1 MTRNKNIIITLLLF
15 IYAGGYGQYE
25 NPLKRLYFVNERK
38 DISTVSFE
46 LINNLII
53 IPVTINN
60 SDTLRFILDTGL
72 STTMITDL
80 GNEEKVELKVARE
93 IELKGLGE
101 GQPLSAYH
109 TYGNVIQVAGI
120 EGRNQDIYLIK
131 DNVFKLSSRMGKRI
145 HGILGYSVFK
155 DFVVEINYSRKRIS
169 FIRPEAFRYKW
180 RHRNFETTEMK
191 VIDKK
196 PYLQI
201 SLTDENGEKH
211 IVTLLLDT
219 GASHSMWIDRKSTN
233 IPLPDETRHMFLGT
247 GLNGDV
253 YGKIG
258 RMNNMNI
265 LGFEIENPIVSF
277 PEESSVSHAMGME
290 YRNGSMGSEVLKRF
304 NIIFDYNNEQ
314 IALKPNGYFKEA
326 FAQNLSGLKIIAP
339 FPEIPAYQVESV
351 RKDSPA
357 ERAGLKKGDIIEMIN
372 NVKAE
377 KYTLNDIYH
386 ILQYKPGL
394 KITISYMR
402 NGERKT
408 AQFKLES
415 YI

>member
-1 MTRNKNIIITLLLF
+1 MATLLLF
-15 IYAGGYGQYE
+15 LCNTGYGQYQ
-25 NPLKRLYFVNERK
+25 NPLKRLYFVDERK
-38 DISTVSFE
+38 DVTTISFE

-53 IPVTINN
+53 IPVIIND

-80 GNEEKVELKVARE
+80 AGEEDMELKVARE

-101 GQPLSAYH
+101 GKALTAYH

-131 DNVFKLSSRMGKRI
+131 DNSFKLSSRMGKRV

-155 DFVVEINYSRKRIS
+155 DFVVEINYNRKQIH

-180 RHRNFETTEMK
+180 RHRKYKSTEMK

-201 SLTDENGEKH
+201 SLTDEKGKKH
-211 IVTLLLDT
+211 LTTLLLDT
-219 GASHSMWIDRKSTN
+219 GASHSMWIDRKSTE
-233 IPLPDETRHMFLGT
+233 IPLPEKTRYLFLGT

-258 RMNNMNI
+258 RLKKMSI

-277 PEESSVSHAMGME
+277 PEESSVTHAIGME
-290 YRNGSMGSEVLKRF
+290 YRNGSMGSEILKRF

-314 IALKPNGYFKEA
+314 IALKPNRYFKEA
-326 FAQNLSGLKIIAP
+326 FSQNLSGLEIIAP
-339 FPEIPAYQVESV
+339 FPELPAYQVESV
-351 RKDSPA
+351 RENSPA
-357 ERAGLKKGDIIEMIN
+357 YRAGMKKGDIIELIN
-372 NVKAE
+372 SVNVE
-377 KYTLNDIYH
+377 TYTLNDIYH
-386 ILQYKPGL
+386 ILHYKPGQ
-394 KITISYMR
+394 KINIVYMR

-408 AQFKLES
+408 AKFRLES
-415 YI
+415 FI